1 MTGGGSR
8 LEIENPA
15 EETSGIM
22 LVVQFLTSLDENLR
36 RFLEEKTMA
45 ATIFLL
51 ALQSLKP
58 SPFYLMDEVDA
69 HLDAQNTERLL
80 SVLLRRSINNQIIMV
95 TLKDSTV
102 AKAGLVYGVYPKEGV
117 SHVVRYIIMAKNKPK
132 HNQIHDCD
140 TQGERQRQTF

>member
-1 MTGGGSR
+1 MDQSIRQTFAEVTGGGSAW

-58 SPFYLMDEVDA
+58 SLSISWMKLM
-69 HLDAQNTERLL
+69 LIWMPRI
-80 SVLLRRSINNQIIMV
+80 LR
-95 TLKDSTV
+95 D
-102 AKAGLVYGVYPKEGV
+102 Y
-117 SHVVRYIIMAKNKPK
+117 
-132 HNQIHDCD
+132 
-140 TQGERQRQTF
+140 